1 MSSKKIQPRQYTK
14 TEEYIQ
20 VPHTKCWGG
29 CIWFLKNTLKPPSSK
44 KKFLET
50 QTLLLC
56 IKHQG
61 IDFTKTDWWFLDV
74 PLNIFTFIRQF
85 NTNSVYLLTTTAT
98 RKFSANHA
106 YYSQGIEY
114 KQYYF
119 YPKATFMQYW
129 RARTFAEIS
138 GADPDYI
145 HLCKY
150 WSHICSGKVLKKIP
164 EYSFS
169 PTNYFIVFFRRSK
182 RLKRLRPRYAV
193 VILENLSNVFA
204 CLPCGKNCFS
214 RKYSK
219 IQ

>member
-129 RARTFAEIS
+129 RARTFVEIS

-150 WSHICSGKVLKKIP
+150 WSHIYSGKVLKKIP